1 MRVLGHFLV
10 SLDER
15 GAQIC
20 VFPRQTVRKEIL
32 WVVTFLELSYKFPEV
47 SVVPRVAVERV

>member
-10 SLDER
+10 RLDEC

-32 WVVTFLELSYKFPEV
+32 GVVTFLELSDEFPEV
-47 SVVPRVAVERV
+47 